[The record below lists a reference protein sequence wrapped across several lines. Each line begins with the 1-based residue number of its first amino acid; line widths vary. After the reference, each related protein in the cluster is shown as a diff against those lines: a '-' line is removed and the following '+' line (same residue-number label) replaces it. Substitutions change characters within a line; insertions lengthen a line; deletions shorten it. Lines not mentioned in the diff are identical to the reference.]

1 MTTGQRQLANK
12 HPNSLAL
19 RIGCPQVVCGTP
31 WPRVSRLPRPHAWK
45 CAPGWPLPS
54 WSHIST
60 PGLVPEITSQTS
72 NVHLGSSQGLLLG
85 DPKLRHGLQVWGSR
99 NTQYPC
105 LGSSDSVSPVCLL
118 HPHGGKGRAEGARPG
133 KALHSPRSWAQGALK
148 PHSRAES
155 FLEEETTRE
164 SEEVLLLFPNAPSR
178 GPPPGCTCGA
188 QSGRCLCLGTA
199 GSDVLCHVTPA
210 NPSPA
215 TATGV
220 SAQES
225 GEEGGGVTALLGH

>member
-1 MTTGQRQLANK
+1 MSPRCASYILA
-12 HPNSLAL
+12 A
-19 RIGCPQVVCGTP
+19 
-31 WPRVSRLPRPHAWK
+31 
-45 CAPGWPLPS
+45 
-54 WSHIST
+54 
-60 PGLVPEITSQTS
+60 
-72 NVHLGSSQGLLLG
+72 
-85 DPKLRHGLQVWGSR
+85 
-99 NTQYPC
+99 
-105 LGSSDSVSPVCLL
+105 
-118 HPHGGKGRAEGARPG
+118 GRAEQREQGQGKPFIHPG
-133 KALHSPRSWAQGALK
+133 PGHKEPLSLTHVQ
-148 PHSRAES
+148 S

-164 SEEVLLLFPNAPSR
+164 SEEVFPLVPNAPPP

-199 GSDVLCHVTPA
+199 GSDVLCHVAPA